1 LAIWIIDCA
10 PDAPTTPSRE
20 RASPSLAI
28 DPASTEAAEYT
39 DWSPPENL
47 GGIVNSAFNEQ
58 NAELSKDGLEIYF
71 ASNRRG
77 GLGGLDIWV
86 TRRISLDSPWEAP
99 VNLGAPINTASADF
113 APNLSIDGHLLFFA
127 SNRAGGEGGND
138 LYVSR
143 RHYPN
148 DDEAWSAPVNL
159 GAAVNTKENEQA
171 PNYHQNAEEGRANL
185 YFNRGLAS
193 ANKADLHYTAVSRA
207 GTALGPAVSV
217 SELNTSDSSEQA
229 ASLRQDAKEVFFFSN
244 RAGGQGGNDIWTS
257 TRQNAKVSW
266 SAPINPASLNTG
278 ADDVTPSLS
287 FDGLTMLLGS
297 NREGGIGGN
306 DLWIATRRRR

>member
-1 LAIWIIDCA
+1 MVITI
-10 PDAPTTPSRE
+10 
-20 RASPSLAI
+20 
-28 DPASTEAAEYT
+28 
-39 DWSPPENL
+39 
-47 GGIVNSAFNEQ
+47 Q
-58 NAELSKDGLEIYF
+58 
-71 ASNRRG
+71 RG
-77 GLGGLDIWV
+77 RNHVL
-86 TRRISLDSPWEAP
+86 R
-99 VNLGAPINTASADF
+99 
-113 APNLSIDGHLLFFA
+113 
-127 SNRAGGEGGND
+127 RAGGEGGND

-193 ANKADLHYTAVSRA
+193 ANKADLYYTAVSRA

-244 RAGGQGGNDIWTS
+244 RAGGQ
-257 TRQNAKVSW
+257 A
-266 SAPINPASLNTG
+266 
-278 ADDVTPSLS
+278 VTTFGRPRVRTQRIRGLRPSI
-287 FDGLTMLLGS
+287 
-297 NREGGIGGN
+297 RP
-306 DLWIATRRRR
+306 R